1 VYKKCTKKQSHSGA
15 RCPDAM
21 RHLEKW
27 RGLRGRPRVVADH
40 VLDIACAQAR
50 ATDEISG
57 FGPGATRAPSVS
69 ARARKRSGRASF
81 SVLPPELNDP
91 KPGPAGGAAIPGH
104 GPRTTKPPQ
113 KGRVFTS
120 VEFRRA
126 ACELHGRRD
135 RYSAGRAVAR
145 PRKMHAFAGGGG
157 CGPCRGAPRS
167 SWGQRPGG

>member
-1 VYKKCTKKQSHSGA
+1 
-15 RCPDAM
+15 M

-104 GPRTTKPPQ
+104 EQPNPPKKAGFLPPWSFGVQ
-113 KGRVFTS
+113 
-120 VEFRRA
+120 RA
-126 ACELHGRRD
+126 SCMGDATGIVP
-135 RYSAGRAVAR
+135 AGR
-145 PRKMHAFAGGGG
+145 
-157 CGPCRGAPRS
+157 
-167 SWGQRPGG
+167 